1 MSQMFA
7 QLSPVS
13 PRRQPAVL
21 GTSVV
26 LHLVFLGWLL
36 HSPAPI
42 FVAPSYVVKG
52 GGGTQMTQIYFGGKT
67 GVTQAKPAPRVLLPP
82 TKAEK
87 RFGLEPPPPKK
98 QEGNQTTASNRSG
111 DIPGGSLYGSLS
123 YGQLLGL
130 EVRPALPIVSVDPA
144 VDPDLL
150 EGMIGDVVVE
160 ITIDRDGN
168 ITEMSL
174 LQSFR
179 PAVDQIVLAALGKWH
194 FLPATRN
201 GTPIPSKQD
210 VHYHFPH

>member
-1 MSQMFA
+1 MFA
-7 QLSPVS
+7 QLSS
-13 PRRQPAVL
+13 ASSRRQPA
-21 GTSVV
+21 
-26 LHLVFLGWLL
+26 FLGLSVASHLWFLAWLL

-42 FVAPSYVVKG
+42 FVAPSNVVKG
-52 GGGTQMTQIYFGGKT
+52 GGGSSLTQIYFGGKS
-67 GVTQAKPAPRVLLPP
+67 GVTQQKPAPRVVLPGIA
-82 TKAEK
+82 KAEK

-98 QEGNQTTASNRSG
+98 QDGNRITASNLPA
-111 DIPGGSLYGSLS
+111 DAPGGSPYGSLT

-150 EGMIGDVVVE
+150 EGMMGDVVVE

-168 ITEMSL
+168 IIEMKL

-179 PAVDQIVLAALGKWH
+179 PAVDQIVLAALEKWH